1 MLIGHKSLIM
11 LRMFIFQVSEVVPR
25 VNLRYQM
32 DVDKMAEMKSLPANV
47 RNISSDAIYC
57 HLKWI

>member
-1 MLIGHKSLIM
+1 M

-47 RNISSDAIYC
+47 RNISSDAINC
-57 HLKWI
+57 HLK

>member
-1 MLIGHKSLIM
+1 MC
-11 LRMFIFQVSEVVPR
+11 IFQVSEVVPR

-47 RNISSDAIYC
+47 RRFDFQVMQFTAV
-57 HLKWI
+57 

>member
-1 MLIGHKSLIM
+1 
-11 LRMFIFQVSEVVPR
+11 MFIFQVSEVVPR

-47 RNISSDAIYC
+47 RKFSSGAIYC
-57 HLKWI
+57 SLK